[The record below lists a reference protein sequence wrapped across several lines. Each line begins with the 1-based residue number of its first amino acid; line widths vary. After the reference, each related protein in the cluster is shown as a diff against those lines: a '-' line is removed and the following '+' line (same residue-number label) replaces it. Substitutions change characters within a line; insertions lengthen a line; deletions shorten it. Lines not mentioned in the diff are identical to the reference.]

1 MQTQNTLVT
10 VDLLHGTAQRALQL
24 RPATFEKVSNAV
36 VGLTANGA
44 ADSRPTQNSTN
55 PARQASAHR
64 STFGGRADASVA
76 WMAATLAIL
85 GVLTA
90 MLMMGIAISV

>member
-10 VDLLHGTAQRALQL
+10 LDLLQATADRALQL
-24 RPATFEKVSNAV
+24 RPAPVEKS
-36 VGLTANGA
+36 
-44 ADSRPTQNSTN
+44 PTMNSAS
-55 PARQASAHR
+55 PARQVGSRR
-64 STFGGRADASVA
+64 SRFAGRADASVA
-76 WMAATLAIL
+76 WMAVTVAIL